1 MKKYIYLPLL
11 TMVLISFMG
20 ACKKKDDPTPKPLTI
35 ADKMVGDWKATKL
48 LIDGTDVTAV
58 FSCLTDDII
67 TYKADGTY
75 SDVVGAQK
83 CDDDEINENGSWKV
97 IKEGDKDILTTT
109 TGGIS
114 EQATII
120 SLDAKTMVISL
131 TKDGIVL
138 EATFSK
144 Q

>member
-20 ACKKKDDPTPKPLTI
+20 ACKKKNDPTPQPPTI
-35 ADKMVGDWKATKL
+35 ADKIVGDWKATKL
-48 LIDGTDVTAV
+48 VIDGTDVTAV

-75 SDVVGAQK
+75 SEVVGANK
-83 CDDDEINENGSWKV
+83 CEDDETNESGSWKV
-97 IKEGDKDILTTT
+97 STEGGKDILTTT
-109 TGGIS
+109 SGGTS
-114 EQATII
+114 EQATIL
-120 SLDAKTMVISL
+120 SLDAKTMVVSL
-131 TKDGIVL
+131 TNGAIVL